1 MFFRWWMSF
10 RATMEQSARVRIDAP
25 KFHRGGSAMLERAK
39 ERKKTDKTLM
49 AAAVLIFAGLT
60 ALGVPPF
67 LLFGT

>member
-1 MFFRWWMSF
+1 
-10 RATMEQSARVRIDAP
+10 
-25 KFHRGGSAMLERAK
+25 MLERAK
-39 ERKKTDKTLM
+39 ERKENDKTLM